1 MIYILYIYIYIQLL
15 PIELYSDFIVNII
28 FLPVVMRSTCES
40 IPEEQSNINCPIF
53 GLSEGKLLF

>member
-1 MIYILYIYIYIQLL
+1 MQLL

>member
-1 MIYILYIYIYIQLL
+1 MIYILYIYIYMQLL
-15 PIELYSDFIVNII
+15 PIELDSDFIVNII